1 MKFERQWNDK
11 DGLKQ
16 GFVEITEDR
25 ANRELANQHG
35 DNAVKKLQAEKE
47 LKTRFATYRVVD

>member
-1 MKFERQWNDK
+1 MKYERQWNDK

-16 GFVEITEDR
+16 GFTEITEDR

-35 DNAVKKLQAEKE
+35 DNATKKLQKEKE